1 MAINRPMRRAAQ
13 QSYQLGGGRGHE
25 FQDDLA
31 HDVPLSALS
40 QTQRDIFAKSIRKYG
55 DTSGSTPL
63 SAIQRKA
70 NFVQMSAAFTTVAQL
85 VLPATDRT
93 YFLIQNLDAASNLFV
108 GFGFKP
114 DGPLGV
120 GLKIVPGGF
129 YEPFQ
134 VPQNDI
140 FIAGSGT
147 GNATILFAVG

>member
-1 MAINRPMRRAAQ
+1 MAINRPMRRPAKPA
-13 QSYQLGGGRGHE
+13 YQLGSGRGHE
-25 FQDDLA
+25 FQEDKA

-55 DTSGSTPL
+55 DTGGSTPL
-63 SAIQRKA
+63 SSIQRKA

-85 VLPATDRT
+85 ILPAADRT

-108 GFGFKP
+108 GFGFRP
-114 DGPLGV
+114 DGTLGV

-140 FIAGSGT
+140 FISGSGT
-147 GNATILFAVG
+147 GNAVLLFAIG